1 VPDIL
6 GPGLRLV
13 FSKARPP
20 PTPAHSVGCQY
31 TDRYGC
37 GSGFRMAQP
46 CGLAAHSEIPGP
58 TEPHSGPPK
67 RPRNHTGLR
76 RTRPQCRQVHGE
88 GHESRSPSPPS
99 RARRWSRRPPTR
111 RPGHRYRAQLEQ
123 LSGLF
128 QSFSQADASISR
140 RFGDSRDRA
149 SRCAAVSSSEG
160 FLAGRQG
167 ASRVNRRSAG
177 CWLDS
182 STPSLLELTA
192 NEVQS
197 GRCVSGVSA
206 SRVESCPINHGP
218 PIAVTAYLFGLSV
231 PVACRPLPHMLDK
244 LGVTGSSPVP
254 PTPPGRRF
262 FRDRGLVGVSVGT
275 PR

>member
-1 VPDIL
+1 MP
-6 GPGLRLV
+6 
-13 FSKARPP
+13 S
-20 PTPAHSVGCQY
+20 S
-31 TDRYGC
+31 
-37 GSGFRMAQP
+37 S
-46 CGLAAHSEIPGP
+46 
-58 TEPHSGPPK
+58 
-67 RPRNHTGLR
+67 R
-76 RTRPQCRQVHGE
+76 R
-88 GHESRSPSPPS
+88 
-99 RARRWSRRPPTR
+99 RARIALTIAPEQSTTMVASTSDSAS
-111 RPGHRYRAQLEQ
+111 GTRYRAQLEQ

-206 SRVESCPINHGP
+206 SRVESCPINHSP

-231 PVACRPLPHMLDK
+231 PVACRPLASHARQAGGHWFEPSTAHPASSFA
-244 LGVTGSSPVP
+244 TGA
-254 PTPPGRRF
+254 
-262 FRDRGLVGVSVGT
+262 
-275 PR
+275 